1 MQSLK
6 VLFISSGD
14 LVGSRFNGYDWLPGL
29 ESRGFTGNLI
39 VNWNKDSRDPRVATI
54 SSFWNRSLPR
64 KLKRLI
70 FLAYLKEGI
79 EFGKYPWSRSLF
91 TKKVYKEAD
100 LIHLQIVHDG
110 TLDFKTISRI
120 LKEKPAVWT
129 WHDPWIL
136 TGHCIYPMSC
146 ERFQKGCGQCPDLAR
161 PFQIGK
167 DLTLQN
173 RSEKLK
179 LIELAQ
185 AVHISTDWFQKLVL
199 ESLPFEP
206 KLKVLPFGLPDE
218 FFSQNMSKKAR
229 EYFEIPQDDF
239 VVGIRSVTEP
249 QKNFELFKNALRRL
263 TVKENITIITLQEI
277 GQLKEFK
284 GIFNIVEIPWTNDNF
299 ELIRFYDALDVFIMP
314 SLYETFGFMGI
325 EAMSR
330 GVPVIGIAETALDEI
345 CNLEMNGFSIKN
357 DADKLIELIENIS
370 TNRQIIKE
378 KSKLS
383 SAHVQEYFKIDDFL
397 DKLVSYYISTIL
409 EFEEK

>member
-14 LVGSRFNGYDWLPGL
+14 LVGSRFNGYDWLNGL

-39 VNWNKDSRDPRVATI
+39 VNWNMDSRDPRVAAI
-54 SSFWNRSLPR
+54 NSFWNRTLPR
-64 KLKRLI
+64 KLRRLI
-70 FLAYLKEGI
+70 FRTYLKEGI
-79 EFGKYPWSRSLF
+79 EFGKYPWSSGLF
-91 TKKVYKEAD
+91 TKKVYKDAD

-110 TLDFKTISRI
+110 TLDFESISRI
-120 LKEKPAVWT
+120 LREKPVVWT

-167 DLTLQN
+167 DLTIQN

-185 AVHISTDWFQKLVL
+185 TVHISTNWFQKLVL
-199 ESLPFEP
+199 ESLPFAP
-206 KLKVLPFGLPDE
+206 KLRVLPFGLPDE
-218 FFSQNMSKKAR
+218 FFSQNMSKNAR
-229 EYFEIPQDDF
+229 EYFGIPEDDF
-239 VVGIRSVTEP
+239 VVGIRSVKEP
-249 QKNFELFKNALRRL
+249 QKNFELFKSALSGL
-263 TVKENITIITLQEI
+263 KVKKNITVITLQEI
-277 GQLKEFK
+277 GQLAEFQ
-284 GIFNIVEIPWTNDNF
+284 GIINIIEIPWTNDNF
-299 ELIRFYDALDVFIMP
+299 ELMRFYDALDVFIMP

-330 GVPVIGIAETALDEI
+330 GVPVIGIAKTALDEI
-345 CNLEMNGFSIKN
+345 CNLEINGFSIKN
-357 DADKLIELIENIS
+357 DANELAELIQNIS
-370 TNRQIIKE
+370 ANHQIIEE

-383 SAHVQEYFKIDDFL
+383 SAHIQDHYKIDDFL
-397 DKLVSYYISTIL
+397 DKLTSYYGSTIL
-409 EFEEK
+409 QFEGK